1 MANIIL
7 RVAQRD
13 DYPELAEWLV
23 RISQVPKQHCL
34 HTWSGQSAEEL
45 RRQLLSYLDD
55 SELCYILAVRDGQL
69 VGAMGSE
76 YDEGLA
82 RGWLHGPHVI
92 AEDGRKIA
100 SQLFAR
106 LLVELP
112 ACIRQLDAY
121 LNVKNVRGRSFYTQR
136 GFRESETLSYDFWLT
151 PAGQTASKDGLY
163 GRIET
168 RHEAS
173 FLQLFQAMFPTAYY
187 SGERILRMIGM
198 SHQAFVVAEGSEV
211 LGFAVVGVEAGSSAG
226 EVQFLGVREDCRGQG
241 YGRRLL
247 QSAVGWLFE
256 GAGVTRVCLNVG
268 EEALQ
273 ARRLYESAGFNLKF
287 VGVGLQWH
295 SRR

>member
-13 DYPELAEWLV
+13 EYRELSRWLV
-23 RISQVPKQHCL
+23 KISRTPEQHCL

-45 RRQLLSYLDD
+45 RRQLLSNLDD

-76 YDEGLA
+76 YDEELA

-92 AEDGRKIA
+92 AKDGRKIA

-112 ACIRQLDAY
+112 ACVRQLDAY
-121 LNVKNVRGRSFYTQR
+121 LNVKNVQGRCFYTQR
-136 GFRESETLSYDFWLT
+136 GFRESEKISYDFWLT
-151 PAGQTASKDGLY
+151 PAGQIVSTDGLY
-163 GRIET
+163 GQIET
-168 RHEAS
+168 WHAVS
-173 FLQLFQAMFPTAYY
+173 FLQLFQTIFPTAYY
-187 SGERILRMIGM
+187 SGERILHMIGR
-198 SHQAFVVAEGSEV
+198 SHQVFVIAEGSQV
-211 LGFAVVGVEAGSSAG
+211 LGFAVVSVEAGSSAG

-256 GAGVTRVCLNVG
+256 AAGVTRVCLNVG
-268 EEALQ
+268 EDALQ

-295 SRR
+295 SRS